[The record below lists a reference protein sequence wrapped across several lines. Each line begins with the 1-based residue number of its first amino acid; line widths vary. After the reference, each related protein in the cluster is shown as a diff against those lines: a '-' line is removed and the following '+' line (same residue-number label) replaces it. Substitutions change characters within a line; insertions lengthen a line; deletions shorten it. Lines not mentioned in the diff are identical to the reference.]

1 MSAHTVPH
9 NAHAEVMTHPRV
21 ALLGATRAAILEH
34 IQQHGAAT
42 VQDLATMLGIS
53 LVAVRRHLEL
63 LHNDQLIVTQRANTK
78 GRGRP
83 ATLYRLSDTAA
94 ALFPQRY
101 DAFADDVLNYLADR
115 GGNDS
120 VREFLSWRRERD
132 VASLR
137 EAVTAE
143 TLHGR
148 LEQLAQALSHA
159 GFSASI
165 VEEEAGFALVQNHC
179 AIAGIARDYPEVCS
193 YEASAFAEVLG
204 DDVDLARRSTL
215 AHGASHCVCSVT
227 PRQADPLSTKRIT
240 DAEEAE
246 S

>member
-21 ALLGATRAAILEH
+21 ALLGLTRAAILEH

-42 VQDLATMLGIS
+42 VQDLADILGIS

-63 LHNDQLIVTQRANTK
+63 LHNDQLIVTQRASAK

-83 ATLYRLSDTAA
+83 ATLYQLSDTAI

-101 DAFADDVLNYLADR
+101 DAFADDVLNYLAHR

-137 EAVTAE
+137 EAVTAK
-143 TLHGR
+143 TLHER

-165 VEEEAGFALVQNHC
+165 VQEEAGFALVQNHC

-227 PRQADPLSTKRIT
+227 PRQADPLSMKRTT
-240 DAEEAE
+240 DTEEAE

>member
-1 MSAHTVPH
+1 MSAETFPL
-9 NAHAEVMTHPRV
+9 NTSAEVMTHPRV
-21 ALLGATRAAILEH
+21 ALLGQTRAAILDH
-34 IQQHGAAT
+34 IQQHGTAT
-42 VQDLATMLGIS
+42 VQDLANLLGIS
-53 LVAVRRHLEL
+53 VVAVRRHLEL
-63 LHNDQLIVTQRANTK
+63 LCNDELIVRQRASAE

-83 ATLYRLSDTAA
+83 ATLYRLSEAAA

-101 DAFADDVLNYLADR
+101 DAFADDVLNYLAQR

-132 VASLR
+132 IATLR

-143 TLHGR
+143 SLHGR

-165 VEEEAGFALVQNHC
+165 VQEEAGFALVQNHC

-215 AHGASHCVCSVT
+215 AHGGSHCVCSVT
-227 PRQADPLSTKRIT
+227 PRQADPLSTKRT
-240 DAEEAE
+240 PDAEEAE
-246 S
+246 L

>member
-1 MSAHTVPH
+1 MFADTV
-9 NAHAEVMTHPRV
+9 NNSTHAGVVTHPRV
-21 ALLGATRAAILEH
+21 ALLGTTRATILEH
-34 IQQHGAAT
+34 MQQCGSAT
-42 VQDLATMLGIS
+42 VQELAHLLGIS

-63 LHNDQLIVTQRANTK
+63 LIHDELVVTRQAGAK

-83 ATLYRLSDTAA
+83 ATLYRLSEVAA
-94 ALFPQRY
+94 NLFPQRY
-101 DAFADDVLNYLADR
+101 DAFADDVFHYLDQT

-132 VASLR
+132 IATLR

-143 TLHGR
+143 SLHGR

-165 VEEEAGFALVQNHC
+165 VQEEDGFALVQNHC
-179 AIAGIARDYPEVCS
+179 AIAGIARDYPDVCS

-215 AHGASHCVCSVT
+215 AHGGSHCVCSVT
-227 PRQADPLSTKRIT
+227 PRQADPLSTKRT
-240 DAEEAE
+240 PDAEEAE
-246 S
+246 L